1 MMYYETDREQEILK
15 YLPLVEKVVNGLDI
29 KRRDYERSDL
39 INMGVIGLMDALSKF
54 DKSKKVPFEG
64 YAYIRIK
71 GAILDE
77 VRKTSKVSRSR
88 IQKLNDFY
96 KAKEKLEKSLMR
108 TPTDKEICAELEI
121 GEKELSKIHETVHQL
136 ASVSLEDVLY
146 SEEGHDVEVLDI
158 LEDKEAVQS
167 EELLLEKERKSILAQ
182 AVKRLAEREQQ
193 ILQMIYVDELSLKE
207 IAFVYDLSVPRISQI
222 HGKTIVKLKSY
233 MKEAYN
239 D

>member
-1 MMYYETDREQEILK
+1 MTYYETDREQEILR

-39 INMGVIGLMDALSKF
+39 INMGVIGLMDALNRF

-96 KAKEKLEKSLMR
+96 KVKEKLEKTLMR
-108 TPTDKEICAELEI
+108 TPNDQEICAELEI
-121 GEKELSKIHETVHQL
+121 GDKELAKIHETVHQL
-136 ASVSLEDVLY
+136 ASVSLEDVLFT
-146 SEEGHDVEVLDI
+146 EEGHDVEVLDI
-158 LEDKEAVQS
+158 LEDKQAVQS
-167 EELLLEKERKSILAQ
+167 EELLLEKERKALLAESI
-182 AVKRLAEREQQ
+182 KRLGEREQQ

-207 IAFVYDLSVPRISQI
+207 IAYVYDLSVPRISQI